1 MKFNVFKKGCVGS
14 KYSDGFLSLD
24 EILKLPTDGL
34 VDKLRAGDTDK
45 KRFIPAFCPMG
56 VCDDKNIRS
65 VNTMQSN
72 NLCMVDLDHMEG
84 QDFDDLKKCVLALK
98 DSFCNMEFFLC
109 YITCSGKGFR
119 FVFPMYE
126 GLDISHCQYVFVYSF
141 FEKYLKYLDTCTTD
155 VSRLSILTKSTDYL
169 VTKDCIGNSVAKIV
183 IHDKEFVEKVK
194 SIKNVKDYVR
204 GLDRKNT
211 EGKEPSQQTKPKE
224 EARPAASADNSESA
238 QTCGDVSEKSEEHE
252 VQNDSESEG
261 GREDDSSENSGR
273 TGGSSCDNRN
283 ESEYLNPDGIDM
295 DNVAYKDYSVE
306 KILECDKIYSDYPYK
321 GRKVREIANAYIQYK
336 THGRGPEK
344 GERHALYGLLCANFR
359 NLCNNDP
366 RIIHAVL
373 PDVRNDSADSVL
385 ETWKQCIWTITH
397 NRSNNLPKEFY
408 FWCKDNGFLEW
419 PVDDESSEVN
429 EEDMMYEMFLK
440 KMPSMPPIIR
450 EYVKIAPKWFKI
462 PVIASM
468 QCYTALLCTNHRS
481 WYFDGSPISTTLYSL
496 VYAPAASGKSYTRK
510 LRTILKRIEQ
520 RDKMALEKAKWYDR
534 QQRQN
539 NGSGK
544 LPEEIVWKQQLFSSK
559 TSMGEVLK
567 RQEAIGEH
575 HWLQDIAEFS
585 IWAATVKKAKEEWSA
600 FFRTSYDNEEFS
612 QSYQSANAY
621 RGKVAVY
628 PIVHGTCTF
637 GQIASFFTNLEDG
650 LLTRFSFV
658 PLMHQRYASYQPWK
672 LMSDRDQANVEKVIK
687 RLEWET
693 YSDIEEEP
701 EEKDEESVVT
711 VEEGE
716 SDNKTRKKEKKSDRS
731 EWDYDFKDPIYHDM
745 EYVHEALLQWL
756 ERKRLEA
763 LKDDNEALDTFRR
776 RCSRNAFTFALI
788 CRALWGRNDAKTK
801 EKIVQCAL
809 WDAEVKLYYMRY
821 VWENKMNEEL
831 TEVNKKT
838 KGKSK
843 MSNQPVYD
851 LLPNTFSK
859 EKLQQ
864 VLAGNG
870 YKTSPTK
877 MISIWKASGFI
888 KEVGKFNYTKINNSS
903 FASYT

>member
-1 MKFNVFKKGCVGS
+1 MKFNIFRKGCVGS
-14 KYSDGFLSLD
+14 KYSDGYLSVPDL
-24 EILKLPTDGL
+24 LNLSTDSL
-34 VDKLRAGDTDK
+34 VDKFRGGDTNSK
-45 KRFIPAFCPMG
+45 KYIPAFCPMG
-56 VCDDKNIRS
+56 VCDEKNTRT
-65 VNTMQSN
+65 VNTMSSN
-72 NLCMVDLDHMEG
+72 GLCMVDLDHIEG
-84 QDFDDLKKCVLALK
+84 DDFEKIKELTLAQK
-98 DSFCNMEFFLC
+98 EAFEMMEFFMA

-119 FVFPMYE
+119 FVFPMFE
-126 GLDISHCQYVFVYSF
+126 GFDVSHSQLAFTMAFFPDYV
-141 FEKYLKYLDTCTTD
+141 KYLDTCTTD
-155 VSRLSILTKSTDYL
+155 VSRLSILTKKSDYLILKDCLATSVLPKQLSGETLFNKVVSISNVKEYVKNIRSGNDPSEHSSEPPCSSNENDCKGSSPIEGKTEHREDSASPVHSEVRTDSTEQGGELQRESERSNQTDNTNIGVSSTD
-169 VTKDCIGNSVAKIV
+169 
-183 IHDKEFVEKVK
+183 
-194 SIKNVKDYVR
+194 
-204 GLDRKNT
+204 
-211 EGKEPSQQTKPKE
+211 
-224 EARPAASADNSESA
+224 SE
-238 QTCGDVSEKSEEHE
+238 
-252 VQNDSESEG
+252 
-261 GREDDSSENSGR
+261 
-273 TGGSSCDNRN
+273 
-283 ESEYLNPDGIDM
+283 LINPDGIDT
-295 DNVAYKDYSVE
+295 DNVPFREYSVE
-306 KILECDKIYSDYPYK
+306 KIIECDKMFSEYPYK

-336 THGRGPEK
+336 TRGRGPEC
-344 GERHALYGLLCANFR
+344 GERHALYGLLCTNFR

-366 RIIHAVL
+366 RIMHAVL
-373 PDVRNDSADSVL
+373 PDVRNDGHDTIT
-385 ETWKQCIWTITH
+385 ETWKQCVWTITH
-397 NRSNNLPKEFY
+397 SRSINLPKEFY

-450 EYVKIAPKWFKI
+450 EFVKIAPKWFKI
-462 PVIASM
+462 PVIASL

-481 WYFDGSPISTTLYSL
+481 WYFDGSPISPTLYTL
-496 VYAPAASGKSYTRK
+496 VYAPAASGKSYTKK
-510 LRTILKRIEQ
+510 LRVILKRIEQ
-520 RDKMALEKAKWYDR
+520 RDKLALEKAKWYDR

-544 LPEEIVWKQQLFSSK
+544 LPEEVVWKQQLFSSK

-575 HWLQDIAEFS
+575 HWLQDISEFS

-621 RGKVAVY
+621 RGKVAVF

-637 GQIASFFTNLEDG
+637 GQIASFFTNVEDG

-672 LMSDRDQANVEKVIK
+672 LMSDRDQANVDKVVK

-701 EEKDEESVVT
+701 EEKDDEQPVAAEE
-711 VEEGE
+711 EEKPKE
-716 SDNKTRKKEKKSDRS
+716 SKPKKEKDDRS
-731 EWDYDFKDPIYHDM
+731 EWDYDFKEPIWHEM

-776 RCSRNAFTFALI
+776 RCARNAFAFALV

-801 EKIVQCAL
+801 EKIVACAI

-831 TEVNKKT
+831 MEVQKKKKT
-838 KGKSK
+838 KPVA
-843 MSNQPVYD
+843 MSDTIYD
-851 LLPNTFSK
+851 KLPNIFTRERLSQA
-859 EKLQQ
+859 LMA
-864 VLAGNG
+864 AGFRTNP
-870 YKTSPTK
+870 YK
-877 MISIWKASGFI
+877 MISMWRTNGFI
-888 KEVGKFNYTKINNSS
+888 KEISKGNFQKINQN
-903 FASYT
+903 